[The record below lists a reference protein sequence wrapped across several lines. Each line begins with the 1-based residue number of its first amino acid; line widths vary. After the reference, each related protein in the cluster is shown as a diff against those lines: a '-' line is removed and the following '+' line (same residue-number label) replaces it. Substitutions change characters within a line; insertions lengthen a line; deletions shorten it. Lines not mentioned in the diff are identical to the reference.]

1 MNQTQFVDSLTQLTL
16 GAACGEATTGRK
28 IGNRALLWGAI
39 GGTLPDFDVLAN
51 FMTDEITAMAFHR
64 GITHS
69 LFFAFTAPFL
79 LAWMTH
85 RFYNSGFYNAPG
97 GKRLAF
103 WSWTLFFLVVLGGP
117 NVAIVYMT
125 GAVNW
130 TVLLLATG
138 LFAWLVWFFYR
149 KYYRRSLP
157 PVNAA
162 YRDWVLLWFVS
173 IVTHPLLDS
182 CTAYGTQLFQP
193 FSDYR
198 VAWNNIS
205 VADPLY
211 TLPFL
216 IFLIFVYRA
225 GRLSKQ
231 RRLWNTLA
239 FTLSS
244 AYLCFTVFNKLNVDR
259 VFETSLTEQNIPY
272 ERYTASPSILNN
284 LLWQGTAETAEGYYI
299 GSYSIMDPTE
309 RVLRFNRLDK
319 NHELLAPYE
328 GQRELEILQWF
339 TKDYYQVRRVDDST
353 YRFNDLRYGTRSGG
367 ATTDPSDF
375 IFSFELVDRNGQLE
389 MKGNSRNADGF
400 GEEWLGRYYRRV
412 MGEVDAFR
420 E

>member
-1 MNQTQFVDSLTQLTL
+1 MDSLTQLTL
-16 GAACGEATTGRK
+16 GAACGEATIGRK

-51 FMTDEITAMAFHR
+51 LFTDQITALAFHR

-79 LAWMTH
+79 LGWMTY
-85 RFYNSGFYNAPG
+85 RFYNSGFYNTPG

-103 WSWTLFFLVVLGGP
+103 WSWTLFFLLILGGANLAIFFTTGSVVPVVL
-117 NVAIVYMT
+117 ILSM
-125 GAVNW
+125 
-130 TVLLLATG
+130 G
-138 LFAWLVWFFYR
+138 LFAWLTWFFYR
-149 KYYRRSLP
+149 KYYRQKLP
-157 PVNAA
+157 PVEAS

-216 IFLIFVYRA
+216 IFLILVYRA
-225 GRLSKQ
+225 GRLSKR

-244 AYLCFTVFNKLNVDR
+244 AYLCFTAFNKIRVDR
-259 VFETSLTEQNIPY
+259 VFETSLTEQRIPY

-284 LLWQGTAETAEGYYI
+284 LLWQGTAETDEGYYV
-299 GSYSIMDPTE
+299 GSYSILDPTE
-309 RVLRFNRLDK
+309 RVVRFNRYDK
-319 NHELLAPYE
+319 RHELLSPYE

-339 TKDYYQVRRVDDST
+339 TKGYYMVQQENDST

-367 ATTDPSDF
+367 ASTDPGDF
-375 IFSFELVDRNGQLE
+375 IFSFKLVDRNGRLE
-389 MKGNSRNADGF
+389 MVGNSRSPDGF
-400 GEEWLGRYYRRV
+400 GEEWFEKYLRRI
-412 MGEVDAFR
+412 GGDVDAFR
-420 E
+420 